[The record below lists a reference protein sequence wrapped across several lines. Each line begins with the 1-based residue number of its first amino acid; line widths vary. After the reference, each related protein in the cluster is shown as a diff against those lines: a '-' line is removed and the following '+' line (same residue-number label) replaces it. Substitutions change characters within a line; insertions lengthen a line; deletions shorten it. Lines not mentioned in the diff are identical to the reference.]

1 MTAYAAT
8 KSRVRNALFAATGK
22 SYGVRKEWRVS
33 WWQWS
38 VFDPLPMGFENQ
50 FHGPYWV
57 LPMSVVLNYI
67 RWDTN
72 RWLFP
77 VEVMIDLI
85 RDRMANPALRVEE
98 EQLSNS
104 VIVSC
109 MLRCAGASINGRCLK
124 LKSSLWDY
132 EYEVDHRTTRGL
144 VCESTARCGCPLVFL
159 FGSLLRLVHMPLS
172 AWRLST
178 MRSAKSLANGKS

>member
-1 MTAYAAT
+1 
-8 KSRVRNALFAATGK
+8 
-22 SYGVRKEWRVS
+22 
-33 WWQWS
+33 
-38 VFDPLPMGFENQ
+38 
-50 FHGPYWV
+50 
-57 LPMSVVLNYI
+57 VLNYI

-109 MLRCAGASINGRCLK
+109 MLAAP
-124 LKSSLWDY
+124 
-132 EYEVDHRTTRGL
+132 VL
-144 VCESTARCGCPLVFL
+144 VLTVAV
-159 FGSLLRLVHMPLS
+159 
-172 AWRLST
+172 
-178 MRSAKSLANGKS
+178 